1 MEKRTIKPTTM
12 VCPLPAVMA
21 SCGTMEASNIITI
34 EWTGI
39 ICTDPPRTYIS
50 IAKQRYSHDIVEST
64 GEFVINLTNKDLA
77 RATDFC
83 GCTTGAKIDKFSEAG
98 LTKAAADIVACPMIA
113 EAPVNLECRVFKV
126 ERLGS
131 HDMYMADIVAVHVD
145 EDLFDEDGRICL
157 ERAGL
162 IVYSHGHYHEL
173 KRESLGRFGWS
184 VMKPKTRKRLAFKAA
199 GRGGKKPGQKK

>member
-83 GCTTGAKIDKFSEAG
+83 GCTTGANP
-98 LTKAAADIVACPMIA
+98 V
-113 EAPVNLECRVFKV
+113 VNLTQLKLPKATDFIGR
-126 ERLGS
+126 
-131 HDMYMADIVAVHVD
+131 HVA
-145 EDLFDEDGRICL
+145 L
-157 ERAGL
+157 
-162 IVYSHGHYHEL
+162 
-173 KRESLGRFGWS
+173 
-184 VMKPKTRKRLAFKAA
+184 
-199 GRGGKKPGQKK
+199 